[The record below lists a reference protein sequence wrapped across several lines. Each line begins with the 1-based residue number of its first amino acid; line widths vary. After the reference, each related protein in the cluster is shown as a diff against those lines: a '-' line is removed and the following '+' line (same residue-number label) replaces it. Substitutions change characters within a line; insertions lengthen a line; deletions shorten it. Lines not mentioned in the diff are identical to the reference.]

1 MSNYYAGG
9 NSQLA
14 EVFGSPTV
22 SLKNTLSQQQAALC
36 TTLPALPQLLPSLEW
51 SLQEIVGRKYTQ
63 WLRTETIRWKFLAW
77 VKYNRQHDQNN
88 PFSI

>member
-36 TTLPALPQLLPSLEW
+36 TTLPALPQLLPSLE
-51 SLQEIVGRKYTQ
+51 
-63 WLRTETIRWKFLAW
+63 
-77 VKYNRQHDQNN
+77 
-88 PFSI
+88 